1 VASLGPSWVAW
12 AEEHLRPAK
21 TRDRLRLRPWQK
33 YVLERGLEVDSSGRL
48 VWSTVA
54 VSAPRQ
60 LGKSWLMLALA
71 MARLNHAEA
80 FGEQQRV
87 VHTASRLRQAYRIQ
101 QQVWSWAESRGYHV
115 SRAVDSAAVTQTADG
130 SAWLISSLA
139 AVWGETAT
147 MAFVDEAWDVE
158 PEVVEDGIEPILADP
173 EQSQLWL
180 FSAANLEATATY
192 PRVRRRATAGGGDGQ
207 TLVLEWSADPAA
219 DPLDPATWRSATPW
233 WTPSRERFLAVK
245 ARQRGFSTEYLN
257 LWPNVGAAASG
268 WPVGWVD
275 LGSGPREPPRGLLGA
290 VECSPDRR
298 RFGIAVAELVG
309 GRVSVWTRSF
319 DTVAAAVAQLRSWAP
334 SVVLCGVTLAGDVS
348 GAWQLEPVGT
358 KETGWAT
365 PRFSDLVGRGQLVH
379 DHDPG
384 MVREVETARV
394 SITEAGPVV
403 SARRSE
409 GPVPTVKAA
418 CWASWAV
425 VDGRFAAVSAEI
437 W

>member
-1 VASLGPSWVAW
+1 L
-12 AEEHLRPAK
+12 L
-21 TRDRLRLRPWQK
+21 LRPWQR
-33 YVLERGLEVDSSGRL
+33 YVLERGLEVDAAGRL

-60 LGKSWLMLALA
+60 LGKSWVMLALA
-71 MARLNHAEA
+71 LARLHHADQ

-101 QQVWSWAESRGYHV
+101 QQVWPWAEARGYHV
-115 SRAVDSAAVTQTADG
+115 SRAVDSATVTMPGDG
-130 SAWLISSLA
+130 SAWLISSLS

-147 MAFVDEAWDVE
+147 MAFVDEAWNIE
-158 PEVVEDGIEPILADP
+158 PEVVEDGIEPILSDP
-173 EQSQLWL
+173 EQAQLWM

-192 PRVRRRATAGGGDGQ
+192 PRLRRRATVGGGDGQ
-207 TLVLEWSADPAA
+207 SLVLEWSADPLA
-219 DPLDPATWRSATPW
+219 DPLDPVTWRSASPW
-233 WTPSRERFLAVK
+233 WTAARERFLAVK

-257 LWPNVGAAASG
+257 LWPNVGAAAAG
-268 WPVGWVD
+268 WPTGWLE
-275 LGSGPREPPRGLLGA
+275 LGGVAGGPRSGLLGA

-298 RFGIAVAELVG
+298 RFGVAVAEQLE

-319 DTVAAAVAQLRSWAP
+319 SSAAGALAQLRAWAP
-334 SVVLCGVTLAGDVS
+334 AVVLCGITIAGDVAGS
-348 GAWQLEPVGT
+348 WQLEPVGV

-365 PRFSDLVGRGQLVH
+365 PRFADLVGRGQLVH
-379 DHDPG
+379 DHDAG
-384 MVREVETARV
+384 MAREVETARV
-394 SITEAGPVV
+394 SITEGGPVV

-418 CWASWAV
+418 AWVSWAA
-425 VDGRFAAVSAEI
+425 VDGRFSPVKPAI